1 MSVASAATGSHG
13 ETAARPVRS
22 VLSVYL
28 RCNAVLV
35 YLFLYLPI
43 ALLVLYSFSGSR
55 YSSVWGGFSL
65 KWYARLFENDNLLQA
80 LRITLTLAISA
91 TLIATVLGTMAALGL
106 KRLPPRWR
114 RILETFFYLP
124 IVVPDIVLAIALLMF
139 FVLIAGIQLGL
150 TTMVLAHVVFCC
162 CYVAAV
168 VSARLRGFDER
179 LEEAARDLGATSW
192 QVFWR
197 IKLPLIWP
205 GILGGALLSLALSL
219 DEFVI
224 SFFVTGPGASTLPIE
239 IFSMVKRGV
248 TPEINALA
256 SLMLLASILLATL
269 SLLIQKRSIHH

>member
-1 MSVASAATGSHG
+1 MTVAFSESKPQV
-13 ETAARPVRS
+13 ETTTRPAGRG
-22 VLSVYL
+22 LRLYL
-28 RCNAVLV
+28 RLNAFVA
-35 YLFLYLPI
+35 YTFLYLPI
-43 ALLVLYSFSGSR
+43 VLLVLYSFSGSR

-65 KWYARLFENDNLLQA
+65 KWYGRLFQNENLLQA

-106 KRLPPRWR
+106 KRLPRRWR

-139 FVLIAGIQLGL
+139 FVLVAGMQLGL

-162 CYVAAV
+162 CYVTAV
-168 VSARLRGFDER
+168 VSARLRGFDDR
-179 LEEAARDLGATSW
+179 LEEAARDLGATPW
-192 QVFWR
+192 QTFQK

-256 SLMLLASILLATL
+256 TLMLLASILLATL
-269 SLLIQKRSIHH
+269 SLLVQKQSDHR